1 LLHHHRQ
8 NNIDQHDLN
17 VKEYKLVHVGQDVV
31 MHGQVEVKHD
41 QDVVLLVQQGLHYN
55 RQLDRNYRLVDVQ
68 LIVQHQLLWN

>member
-1 LLHHHRQ
+1 LLHHHPQ